1 MADNKDLD
9 TTGHKWDDDEG
20 FPLQEYN
27 NPLPKWWLNS
37 FYATIIWSVVYW
49 VLYPAWPLPDGFTP
63 GTLGTTMRGEYQK
76 EMDEAKAKQKVF
88 NDKLDKLSLK
98 EISKD
103 NQLLQFSISGG
114 KALFGDNCAP
124 CHGPAGIG
132 VKAGGFPT
140 LADDDWLFGGDLDTI
155 QETITNGR
163 NGQMPAHAKAAGGN
177 FTDAQVDDL
186 TQYVL
191 SLSGKSTDKPAITRG
206 DALFRGEAACT
217 TCHGDKGNGS
227 LKGTVN
233 GEKPPQ
239 VGAPN
244 LTDGIWLYGGDQKTV
259 RESIAKGRMGEMP
272 AWGAGIKESGRQLS
286 ALDIKK
292 LTIYVHSLGGGQ

>member
-1 MADNKDLD
+1 MADNNDLD

-37 FYATIIWSVVYW
+37 FYATVIWAVIYW

-63 GTLGTTMRGEYQK
+63 GTLGSTMRGEYQK

-88 NDKLDKLSLK
+88 NDKLEKLSLK

-155 QETITNGR
+155 HETITNGR
-163 NGQMPAHAKAAGGN
+163 NGQMPAHAKSAGGN

-186 TQYVL
+186 TAYVL
-191 SLSGKSTDKPAITRG
+191 SLSGKSTDKAAITRG
-206 DALFRGEAACT
+206 DALFRGEAGCVN
-217 TCHGDKGNGS
+217 CHGDKGNGS
-227 LKGTVN
+227 LKGTIN
-233 GEKPPQ
+233 GEKLPQ
-239 VGAPN
+239 IGAPN
-244 LTDGIWLYGGDQKTV
+244 LTDGIWLYGGDPKIV

-272 AWGAGIKESGRQLS
+272 AWGTGTKESGRQLS